1 MSLYRLIKY
10 SIIVDSRNY
19 EPSDVTKKEI
29 MNLFDRIKRG
39 EMWCAE
45 MKIR

>member
-19 EPSDVTKKEI
+19 ELSDVTKKEI
-29 MNLFDRIKRG
+29 MNLFDKMKRG